1 MSDSTNRRNFLK
13 TAAAGSVLGLGDLG
27 FLTRLPRVSAA
38 DAKVA
43 PLQPDIEPL
52 VRIIEETPRN
62 KLLEEMA
69 SRIRR
74 GTSYREVLAAL
85 QLAGVRNVEPR
96 PSVGFKFHAVLV
108 VNSAHLASLSSPDE
122 HRWLPIFW
130 ALDNFKESQAKNLTE
145 SKGWRMAPVDEAAVP
160 PARKARAALISA
172 MENWDAAAADAAV
185 AGLVRTAGADE
196 VMEVFWRYATRD
208 FRAIGHKIIFA
219 ANGKRTLDTIRWQH
233 AEPILRSLAYALMSH
248 NGENPAKRDDPADRP
263 GRANRERAKEIPD
276 NWLEGKPDSAA
287 TTDLIAT
294 LRQGSDEDAAKKV
307 VELLKKG
314 AGVQSIW
321 DGILAG
327 SSELL
332 MRKPGIVALHAL
344 TTSNA
349 IRYAWETSANDETR
363 RWLLLQNASF
373 SALFRKEMEG
383 REKTT
388 KLPEQPIEKL
398 EAQAP
403 KAKGAEAVAE
413 IFADM
418 GKDRLGA
425 ARKTLAYLN
434 GESRPKDLIDAARLN
449 IFFKG
454 SDSHD
459 YKFSSA
465 VLEDCYHVSPEWR
478 NRFLAASMFQLRGS
492 TGPDNAL
499 VKRIQ
504 SALKG

>member
-1 MSDSTNRRNFLK
+1 MSDSTTRRSFLK

-27 FLTRLPRVSAA
+27 FLSNLPRLSAA
-38 DAKVA
+38 DLKVA

-52 VRIIEETPRN
+52 VRVIEETPRN

-74 GTSYREVLAAL
+74 GTTYREVLAAL

-130 ALDNFKESQAKNLTE
+130 ALDYFKDSQAKNQTE

-160 PARKARAALISA
+160 PARKARAALIA
-172 MENWDAAAADAAV
+172 ALENWDAAAADPAV
-185 AGLVRTAGADE
+185 AGLVRSAGADE
-196 VMEVFWRYATRD
+196 VMEIFWRYATRD

-219 ANGKRTLDTIRWQH
+219 ANGKRTLDAIGWQH

-248 NGENPAKRDDPADRP
+248 NGDNPAKRDDPADRP
-263 GRANRERAKEIPD
+263 GRTNRELAKGIPD
-276 NWLEGKPDSAA
+276 SWLEGKPDSSA
-287 TTDLIAT
+287 TNDLLAT
-294 LRQGSDEDAAKKV
+294 LRTGSDEDAAKMV
-307 VELLKKG
+307 VALLKKG
-314 AGVQSIW
+314 VGAQSIW

-332 MRKPGIVALHAL
+332 MRKPGIVALHAS

-363 RWLLLQNASF
+363 RWLLLQNTSF
-373 SALFRKEMEG
+373 TALFRKEMEG
-383 REKTT
+383 REKVS
-388 KLPEQPIEKL
+388 KLPEQPIDKL
-398 EAQAP
+398 EALNP
-403 KAKGAEAVAE
+403 KGKGVEAVGE
-413 IFADM
+413 IFAEM

-425 ARKTLAYLN
+425 AKKTLAYLN
-434 GESRPKDLIDAARLN
+434 NESQAKDLIDAARLN

-454 SDSHD
+454 NDTHD

-465 VLEDCYHVSPEWR
+465 VLEDYFHVSPNWR
-478 NRFLAASMFQLRGS
+478 NRFLAAAMFQLRGS

-499 VKRIQ
+499 VKRTQ
-504 SALKG
+504 AALKG